1 MSTESSS
8 DDGRDAAGL
17 ARRLAALFYDSLLM
31 LAAGWGVTAL
41 YIMTRVALVGE
52 QTIRDNQEI
61 AASGPLLQL
70 LLAATILGFC
80 CTFWLRS
87 GQTLGMQSWRL
98 RLERVDAKPLILR
111 DCLLR
116 CAAATLSFAFF
127 GCGYWW
133 ALIDKEKRSWHDILS
148 RTHVVLLPKKQNK

>member
-1 MSTESSS
+1 MSS
-8 DDGRDAAGL
+8 GALPQGLPAAGL

-41 YIMTRVALVGE
+41 YIMIRVSVVGE

-61 AASGPLLQL
+61 AASGPLLQML
-70 LLAATILGFC
+70 LIATIVGFC
-80 CTFWLRS
+80 CIFWMRN

-98 RLERVDAKPLILR
+98 RLERVDDGSLTLL
-111 DCLLR
+111 DCFKR
-116 CAAATLSFAFF
+116 CAAALLSFACF

-133 ALIDKEKRSWHDILS
+133 AIVDREKRSWHDRLS
-148 RTHVVLLPKKQNK
+148 GTRVVLLPKTPKK